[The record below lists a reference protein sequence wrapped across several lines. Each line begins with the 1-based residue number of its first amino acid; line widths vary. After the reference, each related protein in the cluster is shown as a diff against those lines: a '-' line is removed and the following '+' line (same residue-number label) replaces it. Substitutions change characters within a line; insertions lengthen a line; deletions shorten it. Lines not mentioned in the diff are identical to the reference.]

1 MFTGI
6 VTDVG
11 EVLSRAGG
19 VFAIRSSYAAAGIAL
34 GASISHDGCC
44 LTVTDVQ
51 ADGAGSR
58 YTLDVSNETLS
69 KTTLGDWTAGQ
80 PINLERA
87 LLAGDELGGHIVSGH
102 VDGTALIVDIRPDGL
117 SRRLTFEVGV
127 DLARYIAQKG
137 SVALDGTSLTVNE
150 VEDLPNGV
158 ARFGVN
164 LIPHTLTVTTWGR
177 KKSGDRVNLEIDP
190 LARYLERLVS
200 ARQVDARRL

>member
-19 VFAIRSSYAAAGIAL
+19 VFAIRSSYPAAGIAL

-51 ADGAGSR
+51 PDGLGSR

-69 KTTLGDWTAGQ
+69 KTTLGDWAAGRR
-80 PINLERA
+80 INLERA

-102 VDGTALIVDIRPDGL
+102 VDGTALIVDMRPDGE
-117 SRRLTFEVGV
+117 SQRLTFEVGAG
-127 DLARYIAQKG
+127 LARYIAPKG

-150 VEDLPNGV
+150 VEDLPRGLT
-158 ARFGVN
+158 RFGIN

-177 KKSGDRVNLEIDP
+177 KKPGDRVNLEIDP
-190 LARYLERLVS
+190 LARYLERLVA
-200 ARQVDARRL
+200 ARKV